1 MHSRWLGY
9 NLAIVPLDSFRHARA
24 RARERE
30 KWEGRGGCHD
40 IPMKYRM
47 SALTSREH
55 NADIQTYRGTT
66 SANNKPSVVWLFA
79 IPFFFSRPSISL
91 LELLRLSYFNRQV
104 QIPPRENN
112 EFWVWWKRFWWKCL
126 LHKPVATSG
135 YVVNKVNGQDGFE
148 VRLFE
153 FSA

>member
-9 NLAIVPLDSFRHARA
+9 NLAIVPLDSFRHARKSE
-24 RARERE
+24 RER
-30 KWEGRGGCHD
+30 EGRGGCHD
-40 IPMKYRM
+40 IPTKYRM

-55 NADIQTYRGTT
+55 NADIQTHRGTT
-66 SANNKPSVVWLFA
+66 SASNKPSVVWLFA
-79 IPFFFSRPSISL
+79 MPSFFHDHRYLSF
-91 LELLRLSYFNRQV
+91 ELLRLSYFNRQV

-112 EFWVWWKRFWWKCL
+112 EFWVWWKMFWWKCL

-153 FSA
+153 V